1 MKISQILNNNVAL
14 VRKGDNEVVV
24 YASGLAFKKKAGQ
37 TITNDEIEKI
47 YVLDSN
53 EMLEHFSY
61 LLSQTDEKCIVLV
74 NDIIAYSEEKLYQK
88 ANDYLSLTLLD
99 HISFALKRAQK
110 GQFIRNPLIWEVKR
124 FYPKHY
130 EIGLHALQI
139 MNETY
144 SVDFPEDEAASIALH
159 FVNLQETHNNLDDA
173 IETMEVLR
181 DIVSIVQFH
190 YGLEMDESSFH
201 YMRFMTHLQYFIQR
215 VLKHETFEDNDLT
228 LHKQIR
234 TSYKKTYGCVQK
246 IKVYIAKRYQHEIT
260 IDEETYLMLHIQ
272 QITRKSERKG

>member
-1 MKISQILNNNVAL
+1 MKISQILNNNVAI

-24 YASGLAFKKKAGQ
+24 YAKGLAFKKKKGQ
-37 TITNDEIEKI
+37 TITSAEIEKM

-53 EMLEHFSY
+53 KMLEHFSY
-61 LLSQTDEKCIVLV
+61 LLSQSDEKCIVLV
-74 NDIIAYSEEKLYQK
+74 NDIIIYGEEKLHQK

-99 HISFALKRAQK
+99 HISFALERAQK
-110 GQFIRNPLIWEVKR
+110 GQFIRSPLIWEVKR
-124 FYPKHY
+124 FYPKHF
-130 EIGLHALQI
+130 EIGLYALQVI
-139 MNETY
+139 KESY
-144 SVDFPEDEAASIALH
+144 SVEFPEDEAASIALH
-159 FVNLQETHNNLDDA
+159 FVNLQDVRNNVDDA
-173 IETMEVLR
+173 IEAMEVLR

-190 YGLEMDESSFH
+190 YGIKIDDTSFH

-215 VLKHETFEDNDLT
+215 VLRHETFEDNDFT

-246 IKVYIAKRYQHEIT
+246 IKVYIAERYQHEIT

-272 QITRKSERKG
+272 QVTRKGERKE